1 MTDKK
6 KMTAYNPS
14 AATDGK
20 QSKSN
25 KPNNIITEKHEG
37 RNTQNVNIFRE
48 VKNRIGMAD
57 AARLYGV
64 NISRGGLVNCI
75 FHNDRH
81 PSMKLYGDHYHCFAC
96 GAHGDVIAFTA
107 QLYGLSPI
115 DAARKLAGDFGIE
128 VGSVPASKPPEIRK
142 QEPYMTEN
150 EAFILIR
157 DYVSALKTYRRMYCP
172 GSPTE
177 ELHPLYIR
185 ALRELPVYENHL
197 DILTSGSKEDKTDF
211 LLNGRRFFDELRAKL
226 RSARLA
232 V

>member
-14 AATDGK
+14 AASDGK

-25 KPNNIITEKHEG
+25 KPNNIITEKVGG
-37 RNTQNVNIFRE
+37 RNTQNANIFRE
-48 VKNRIGMAD
+48 VKSRVNMAE

-64 NISRGGLVNCI
+64 NIRRGGLINCI

-115 DAARKLAGDFGIE
+115 D
-128 VGSVPASKPPEIRK
+128 P
-142 QEPYMTEN
+142 
-150 EAFILIR
+150 
-157 DYVSALKTYRRMYCP
+157 
-172 GSPTE
+172 
-177 ELHPLYIR
+177 
-185 ALRELPVYENHL
+185 RESLPV
-197 DILTSGSKEDKTDF
+197 ISG
-211 LLNGRRFFDELRAKL
+211 
-226 RSARLA
+226 
-232 V
+232 